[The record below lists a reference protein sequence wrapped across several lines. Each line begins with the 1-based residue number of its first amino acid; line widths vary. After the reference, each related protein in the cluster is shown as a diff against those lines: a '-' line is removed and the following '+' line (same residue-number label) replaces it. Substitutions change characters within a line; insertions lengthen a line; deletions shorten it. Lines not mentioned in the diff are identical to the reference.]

1 MGQKLANFTRSKLGG
16 FIYYGAVLTVPIAI
30 PGGAYLSLTPDFD
43 KSSTVESQQA
53 VEAYSNENDDILSL
67 ASTIRALQEASI
79 QQDSPE
85 KVIAFQN
92 QKSTMEDQLKE
103 QLEDFAVRVL
113 TDETLTEADYDKV
126 EDIFQMDV
134 SQYSDLN
141 LPNTPRVLYEARAE
155 AKQDNPNGTPKE
167 IAYAMRDTMMSNGPL
182 SILVPVL
189 LLLSTIGGGVF
200 SASHTFGGGAKRT
213 REKLAS
219 RLEKI
224 KKRGQTPH

>member
-30 PGGAYLSLTPDFD
+30 PGGVYLSLTPDFD
-43 KSSTVESQQA
+43 NSSTIESQQA
-53 VEAYSNENDDILSL
+53 VEAYSNENNDLLSL
-67 ASTIRALQEASI
+67 ASTIRALQEAST
-79 QQDSPE
+79 QQDSPD

-92 QKSTMEDQLKE
+92 EKNAMEDQLRD

-126 EDIFQMDV
+126 EDIFQMDTG
-134 SQYSDLN
+134 QYSNLN
-141 LPNTPRVLYEARAE
+141 LPNTPKVLYEARAE
-155 AKQDNPNGTPKE
+155 AKQDNPNGTQKE
-167 IAYAMRDTMMSNGPL
+167 IAYAMRDTMMSNGPF
-182 SILVPVL
+182 SILVPIL
-189 LLLSTIGGGVF
+189 LLFGMFGGGIF
-200 SASHTFGGGAKRT
+200 SATHTFGGDAKRT